1 MASDISIFVDK
12 TKLNI
17 RVGVIIRH
25 ANEFIIEVS
34 KIGENSVIPGG
45 RIKIGESSIDALVR
59 ETREEMGFE
68 IKKEKAIFKTCIE
81 NFFNYHGTDCHELFF
96 LYEYELDDG
105 EYESLKSIGDNKD
118 NEYNCFK
125 FLPKDGFDGYN
136 LLPLQVHDL
145 IRQ

>member
-1 MASDISIFVDK
+1 MASDLSIFVDE

-68 IKKEKAIFKTCIE
+68 IKKEKA
-81 NFFNYHGTDCHELFF
+81 
-96 LYEYELDDG
+96 
-105 EYESLKSIGDNKD
+105 
-118 NEYNCFK
+118 K
-125 FLPKDGFDGYN
+125 FLRGK
-136 LLPLQVHDL
+136 
-145 IRQ
+145 